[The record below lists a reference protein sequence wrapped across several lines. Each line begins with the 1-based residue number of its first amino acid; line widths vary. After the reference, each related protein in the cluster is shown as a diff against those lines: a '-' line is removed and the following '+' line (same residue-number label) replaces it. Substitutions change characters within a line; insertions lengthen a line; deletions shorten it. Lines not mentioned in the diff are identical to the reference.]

1 MPEGP
6 SLVILKEAIQSFIG
20 SKIVDVKGTSTK
32 IARTDVVGKKI
43 VDVKTWGKHLLLCLP
58 DFTIRIHL
66 LMFGSYR
73 INEEKENAV
82 PKLQLF
88 FSRKRSIAFYACA
101 IQRIDAPLDNVYD
114 WEADVMNV
122 TWNNR
127 KAIKKLK
134 QVPDALVCDAL
145 LDQQIFS
152 GVGNIIKNEVLFRI
166 RVHPLSKTGKL
177 PSQKRRQLVQE
188 AVRYSYQFLKWKQ
201 EGQLK
206 KNWLAHTRKICPRDH
221 HLIIKKY
228 LGKSRRRSFY
238 CNVCQRLYE

>member
-20 SKIVDVKGTSTK
+20 HKIVDVGGATTK
-32 IARTDVVGKKI
+32 IVPADIIGKKLEN
-43 VDVKTWGKHLLLCLP
+43 VKTWGKHLLLCLP

-73 INEEKENAV
+73 INEEKENAA

-101 IQRIDAPLDNVYD
+101 VQRIDAPLDNVYD

-122 TWNNR
+122 RWNSR
-127 KAIKKLK
+127 KAIKKLTEE
-134 QVPDALVCDAL
+134 PNTLVCDAL

-177 PSQKRRQLVQE
+177 PSKKRTQLVQE

-206 KNWLAHTRKICPRDH
+206 KNWLAHTKKICPRDH
-221 HLIIKKY
+221 YPITKEV
-228 LGKSRRRSFY
+228 LGKSQRRTFY
-238 CNVCQRLYE
+238 CSVCQKRYE

>member
-6 SLVILKEAIQSFIG
+6 SLVILKEAIQCFIG
-20 SKIVDVKGTSTK
+20 SKIVHIKGTSAK
-32 IARTDVVGKKI
+32 IAPVDVVGKKI
-43 VDVKTWGKHLLLCLP
+43 VDVKSWGKHLLLCLP

-82 PKLQLF
+82 PKLQLL
-88 FSRKRSIAFYACA
+88 FSRKRSMAFYACA

-114 WEADVMNV
+114 WEGDVMNV

-152 GVGNIIKNEVLFRI
+152 GVGNIIKNEVLFRT

-177 PSQKRRQLVQE
+177 PAQKRRQLVQE
-188 AVRYSYQFLKWKQ
+188 AVRYSYQFLNWKQ

-228 LGKSRRRSFY
+228 LGKLRRRSFY
-238 CNVCQRLYE
+238 CNVCQKLYE

>member
-6 SLVILKEAIQSFIG
+6 SLVILKAAIQSFIG
-20 SKIVDVKGTSTK
+20 SKIGDVKGTSTK
-32 IARTDVVGKKI
+32 ITRTDVVGKKI

-58 DFTIRIHL
+58 DLTIRIHL
-66 LMFGSYR
+66 LMFGSCR

-101 IQRIDAPLDNVYD
+101 IQRIAAPLDNVYD

-122 TWNNR
+122 AWSNR

-177 PSQKRRQLVQE
+177 PP
-188 AVRYSYQFLKWKQ
+188 
-201 EGQLK
+201 K
-206 KNWLAHTRKICPRDH
+206 KEDSLCRKPSDTAIN
-221 HLIIKKY
+221 
-228 LGKSRRRSFY
+228 S
-238 CNVCQRLYE
+238 

>member
-6 SLVILKEAIQSFIG
+6 SLIILKESIQSFIG

-32 IARTDVVGKKI
+32 IAPTDLVGKQI

-66 LMFGSYR
+66 LMFGFYR
-73 INEEKENAV
+73 INEEKENAS

-88 FSRKRSIAFYACA
+88 FSRKRLLAFYASA
-101 IQRIDAPLDNVYD
+101 IERIDAPLDNVYD
-114 WEADVMNV
+114 WEAAVMNV
-122 TWNNR
+122 TWNNG

-134 QVPDALVCDAL
+134 QVPDVFVCDAL

-166 RVHPLSKTGKL
+166 RVHPLSKIGKL
-177 PSQKRRQLVQE
+177 PSRKRTQLVKE
-188 AVRYSYQFLKWKQ
+188 TVRYSYQFLKWKQ
-201 EGQLK
+201 KEQLK
-206 KNWLAHTRKICPRDH
+206 KNWLAHTKKICPRDH
-221 HLIIKKY
+221 HAIVKEY